1 MDVQAIQTL
10 ISSLGFP
17 IVCTLG
23 LGIFVFK
30 IWKAQREDN
39 NKQLTQMSERCLA
52 REERLY
58 QQMDKYNQILS
69 DAVETLTKIDTRISV
84 LEEIVSKNEEKKGSF
99 N

>member
-1 MDVQAIQTL
+1 MDAQTIQTL
-10 ISSLGFP
+10 ISTLGFP

-23 LGIFVFK
+23 LGFFVFK

-39 NKQLTQMSERCLA
+39 NAQLSQMSERCLA

-58 QQMDKYNQILS
+58 QQMDKYNAILS

-84 LEEIVSKNEEKKGSF
+84 LEEIVSNNQQQESK
-99 N
+99 

>member
-1 MDVQAIQTL
+1 MDAQTIQSL
-10 ISSLGFP
+10 ISTLGFP
-17 IVCTLG
+17 IVCSIV

-39 NKQLTQMSERCLA
+39 NAQLAKMSERCLA

-58 QQMDKYNQILS
+58 QQMDKYSQILS

-84 LEEIVSKNEEKKGSF
+84 LEEIVSKNESQ
-99 N
+99 